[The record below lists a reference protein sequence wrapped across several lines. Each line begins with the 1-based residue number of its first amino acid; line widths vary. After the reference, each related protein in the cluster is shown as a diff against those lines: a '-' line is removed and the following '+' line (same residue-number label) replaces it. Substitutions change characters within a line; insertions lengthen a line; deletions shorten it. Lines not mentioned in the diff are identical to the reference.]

1 MPLTV
6 RTAAAEDAPAIVEL
20 VERAF
25 RGDSSRRGWTTE
37 ADMLG
42 GQRTDHEAVLASI
55 SSPHERFLLAFDGQA
70 LVASVLVRDE
80 GAGTAYLGMLAV
92 EPGLQGQG
100 SGRALV
106 AEAERAAAEAGA
118 SVMRMT
124 VIAQRPELIAWYE
137 RLGYARTGEREPFPY
152 GNPRYGIPR
161 RDDLYFVVLKK
172 ALRDR

>member
-1 MPLTV
+1 
-6 RTAAAEDAPAIVEL
+6 
-20 VERAF
+20 
-25 RGDSSRRGWTTE
+25 
-37 ADMLG
+37 MLD
-42 GQRTDHEAVLASI
+42 GQRTDYDAVLTSI
-55 SSPHERFLLAFDGQA
+55 TSPHEGILLAFDGPT

-92 EPGLQGQG
+92 KPELQGRG

-106 AEAERAAAEAGA
+106 AEAERAAAAAGA
-118 SVMRMT
+118 TGMRMT

-152 GNPRYGIPR
+152 GNPRNGIPR
-161 RDDLYFVVLKK
+161 RDDLYFVVMKK